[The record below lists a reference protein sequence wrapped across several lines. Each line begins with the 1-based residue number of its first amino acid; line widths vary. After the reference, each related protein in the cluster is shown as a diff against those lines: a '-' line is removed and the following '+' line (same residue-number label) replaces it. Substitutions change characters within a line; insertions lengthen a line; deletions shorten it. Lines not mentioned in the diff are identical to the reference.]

1 MLQHEGGFKVLK
13 ICIKFDGPVTALI
26 SLNNIHQNIT
36 VHTYSCFYSTV
47 DHRAKR
53 LGQCALLY
61 KTKAH
66 SVSGAKIDPSV
77 ALVYV
82 F

>member
-1 MLQHEGGFKVLK
+1 MKGVLK
-13 ICIKFDGPVTALI
+13 FWKSATKFDGPVTALI
-26 SLNNIHQNIT
+26 SLNNIHENIT

-47 DHRAKR
+47 DLRAKR
-53 LGQCALLY
+53 LGQCALPY